1 MRHFFLGAL
10 IMSLLVASLVGQ
22 ITSEQESALFQLEQ
36 RMVEVAASVRP
47 AVVMVQASLLTE
59 ETTMDLLREHFAEA
73 GLDDLIREEYSTL
86 HEHWLSQPWLI
97 PREESLGSGV
107 IVDPRGL
114 ILTNSHVV
122 EEFNS
127 FFVTFL
133 DGSIRP
139 ARVVGLDPH
148 SDVALLEIADSES
161 EAFPTVPLG
170 TSADLEV
177 GQMVMAVGTPV
188 EQEFAHSVSAGIISA
203 IGRTFELTSF
213 DDLIQTDCAIN
224 PGNSGGPL
232 LNLDGELIGINTA
245 LVTTTG
251 SYMGLSFAVPIDQVI
266 HVMEQLL
273 TEGRVQRA
281 FLGVHIQDLTPDLA
295 SSLGTGVT
303 QGALV
308 STVAPDSPAAAVD
321 LLPYDAV
328 ITCDGAPVAS
338 SNDLKHRISS
348 SRVGTSVTLGVVR
361 AGETHE
367 VLVTLAE
374 LTEDLITNNGS
385 LHTPPPSPPSLDP
398 ESFGIE
404 VSDYTPEMCALFGLD
419 PKNPG
424 AGVVVESAAPG
435 SYAALLGLLPGI
447 RILEV
452 NQIEIRSVDDYQAAL
467 EDSGSD
473 MALLR
478 VVNFWGRDQ
487 LLTLRRGQ

>member
-1 MRHFFLGAL
+1 MRHSLAGAL
-10 IMSLLVASLVGQ
+10 IMGLLVTSPVGQ
-22 ITSEQESALFQLEQ
+22 ITSKQGDALSALEQ
-36 RMVEVAASVRP
+36 RMVEVAARVRP
-47 AVVMVQASLLTE
+47 AVVMIQASLLTE
-59 ETTMDLLREHFAEA
+59 ETTMDVLREHFAEA

-107 IVDPRGL
+107 IVDARGL

-122 EEFNS
+122 EDYNS
-127 FFVTFL
+127 FFITLL

-139 ARVVGLDPH
+139 ARVIGLDPH
-148 SDVALLEIADSES
+148 SDVALLEITHAEG
-161 EAFPTVPLG
+161 EEFPTVPLG

-177 GQMVMAVGTPV
+177 GQMVMAIGTPV
-188 EQEFAHSVSAGIISA
+188 EREFSHSVSTGIISA
-203 IGRTFELTSF
+203 IGRAFELTDF
-213 DDLIQTDCAIN
+213 DNLIQTDCAIN

-232 LNLDGELIGINTA
+232 LNLEGELIGINTA

-251 SYMGLSFAVPIDQVI
+251 SYMGLSFAIPIDQVI

-295 SSLGTGVT
+295 SALGIEAT
-303 QGALV
+303 QGALI
-308 STVAPDSPAAAVD
+308 SSVAADSPAASVD
-321 LLPYDAV
+321 LQPYDAV
-328 ITCDGAPVAS
+328 ISCNGEPVTS

-348 SRVGTSVTLGVVR
+348 SLVGSSVALGVER

-367 VLVTLAE
+367 VVVTLAE
-374 LTEDLITNNGS
+374 LTEDLITNNGQRR
-385 LHTPPPSPPSLDP
+385 TPPPSPPPLDP

-404 VSDYTPEMCALFGLD
+404 VADYSPELCTLFGLD

-424 AGVVVESAAPG
+424 TGVVVETTAPG
-435 SYAALLGLLPGI
+435 SYAAILGLLPGI
-447 RILEV
+447 RVLEV
-452 NQIEIRSVDDYQAAL
+452 NQVEVHSVDDYRAVL

-473 MALLR
+473 TVLLR